1 MAFKNKL
8 KDLLSLGFI
17 FLSSS
22 VILGIFWLYLA
33 SIMTKEEYG
42 ELGFLIAIANVG
54 ATISLFGIGT
64 MVVVY
69 ETKNENVFPSSFI
82 LVLISA
88 NITALVTFGLIQ
100 NVFVSILIVGMV
112 IFQIMLSGLN
122 SKQRYGDFSKHKIIR
137 AAITVGVALVLFQ
150 IFGINGILL
159 SYFLSTLFILK
170 DLNSLI
176 KNKRIEFS
184 LLKPKIPFILH
195 LFSTNLTTVF
205 VRWGDKILIGSLLG
219 FSALANYFIAIQYFF
234 LLTTIPLSLSIYLMP
249 QESQGRKNKKIKIFS
264 IIISCLVSIISI
276 IVIPYGI
283 NNFLPKYEES
293 IFLMQILSVGIIP
306 LTISSIQG
314 AEFIG
319 KENSRVVLIASVLQA
334 GIYFGSIILLSQEF
348 GIVGLPI
355 GFVLA
360 ISIRVIFNFLIKK
373 KELLI

>member
-69 ETKNENVFPSSFI
+69 ESKNENVFPSSFI

-88 NITALVTFGLIQ
+88 NITALVTFVLIQ

-112 IFQIMLSGLN
+112 IFQIILSGLN

-137 AAITVGVALVLFQ
+137 AAITVAVALVLFQ

-159 SYFLSTLFILK
+159 GYFLSTLFILK
-170 DLNSLI
+170 DLSSFI

-184 LLKPKIPFILH
+184 LLKPKIPFMLH
-195 LFSTNLTTVF
+195 LFSTRLATVF

-234 LLTTIPLSLSIYLMP
+234 LLATIPLSLSIYLMP

-276 IVIPYGI
+276 IVIPYAI

-319 KENSRVVLIASVLQA
+319 KENSRVVLIASLLQT
-334 GIYFGSIILLSQEF
+334 GVYIGSIILLSQEL
-348 GIVGLPI
+348 GIVGLAI

-360 ISIRVIFNFLIKK
+360 ISIRVIFNFIIKK

>member
-22 VILGIFWLYLA
+22 LILGIFWLYLA

-184 LLKPKIPFILH
+184 LLKPKIPFMLH
-195 LFSTNLTTVF
+195 LFSTRLTTVF

-219 FSALANYFIAIQYFF
+219 FSALADYFIAIQYFF

-249 QESQGRKNKKIKIFS
+249 QESLGRKNKKIKIFS

-334 GIYFGSIILLSQEF
+334 GIYFGSILLLSQEF

>member
-8 KDLLSLGFI
+8 KELISLGFI
-17 FLSSS
+17 NLSSS
-22 VILGIFWLYLA
+22 VIFGIFWLYLA

-122 SKQRYGDFSKHKIIR
+122 SKRRYGDFSKHKIIR

-219 FSALANYFIAIQYFF
+219 FSALASYFIAIQYFF

-334 GIYFGSIILLSQEF
+334 GIYFGSILLLSQEF

>member
-1 MAFKNKL
+1 MVFKNKL

-17 FLSSS
+17 NLSSS
-22 VILGIFWLYLA
+22 VILGIFWIYLA

-42 ELGFLIAIANVG
+42 ELGFLMAIANVG
-54 ATISLFGIGT
+54 ATISLFGIRT

-69 ETKNENVFPSSFI
+69 ESKNENVFPSSFI

-88 NITALVTFGLIQ
+88 NITALVTFVLIQ

-122 SKQRYGDFSKHKIIR
+122 SKQRYGEFSKHKIIR
-137 AAITVGVALVLFQ
+137 AGITVGVALVLFQ
-150 IFGINGILL
+150 IFGINGIFLA
-159 SYFLSTLFILK
+159 YFLSTLFILK

-184 LLKPKIPFILH
+184 LLKPKIPFMLH
-195 LFSTNLTTVF
+195 LFSSRLTAVF

-219 FSALANYFIAIQYFF
+219 FSTLANYFIAIQYFF

-264 IIISCLVSIISI
+264 IVISCLVSIISI

-293 IFLMQILSVGIIP
+293 IILMQILSVGIIP
-306 LTISSIQG
+306 LTIASIQG